1 MLLEHIYLVLLLLDE
16 MILLLEGLAQSGVG
30 DIFNLLEV
38 ELQLILL
45 VVGCL
50 PRTLL
55 ALLARLS
62 ALGQLI
68 RKLEGQV
75 VGEF

>member
-30 DIFNLLEV
+30 DIFNLFEV